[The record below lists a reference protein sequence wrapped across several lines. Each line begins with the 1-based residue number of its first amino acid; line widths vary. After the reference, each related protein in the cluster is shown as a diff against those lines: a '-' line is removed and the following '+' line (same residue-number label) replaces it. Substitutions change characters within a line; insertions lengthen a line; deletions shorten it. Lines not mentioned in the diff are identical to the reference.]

1 MKAVVLC
8 AGFGTRM
15 RPLTDHVAKHLIP
28 VANKPV
34 LFYAL
39 ENIVAAGARD
49 ICIVVNP
56 ATHEQIEAQVH
67 RGERFGAR
75 VQYVE
80 QPEPLGLAHAVH
92 CAREFASDEPFV
104 LYLADTLIDEP
115 IANATARFERE
126 HARAVVML
134 AAVADPQRYG
144 VAQVDGDRIILL
156 VEKSAQPPSNL
167 AFIGACVLDRHIFEV
182 IENLQPSARGE
193 YEITDAIQALVA
205 RGRLVLPHVTTRW
218 WKDTG
223 TPAAL
228 LDANR
233 VLLDRISPDI
243 RGSLDAASS
252 VTGKAIIGA
261 GTVIQR
267 SRVVGPVLIGND
279 VRIDDATIGPYAS
292 IGDRSD
298 IRRTIVEDSIV
309 MDGSILDGAEKRVTG
324 SIVTAGVR
332 LRARQ

>member
-15 RPLTDHVAKHLIP
+15 RPLTDHVAKHLIA

-34 LFYAL
+34 LFYAI
-39 ENIVAAGARD
+39 ENIVAAGVRD
-49 ICIVVNP
+49 IGIVVNP
-56 ATHEQIEAQVH
+56 NTHAQIEAQVH

-92 CAREFASDEPFV
+92 CAREFAGDEPVV

-115 IANATARFERE
+115 IANATARFEIE
-126 HARAVVML
+126 QPSAVVML

-144 VAQVDGDRIILL
+144 VAQLDGDRIIRLA
-156 VEKSAQPPSNL
+156 EKSPQPPSNL
-167 AFIGACVLDRHIFEV
+167 AIIGAYVLDHHIFEA
-182 IENLQPSARGE
+182 IDQLQPSARGE

-223 TPAAL
+223 TPADL

-233 VLLDRISPDI
+233 VLLDRIVPDS
-243 RGSLDAASS
+243 RGRLDAASS
-252 VTGKAIIGA
+252 VIGNAIIGA

-267 SRVVGPVLIGND
+267 SRIVGPVVIGND
-279 VRIDDATIGPYAS
+279 VRIDDATIGPYVS
-292 IGDRSD
+292 IGDRCD
-298 IRRTIVEDSIV
+298 IRRTIVENSIV
-309 MDGSILDGAEKRVTG
+309 MDGSVLDSAGERVSG
-324 SIVTAGVR
+324 SVVAAGVC
-332 LRARQ
+332 LRVRQ